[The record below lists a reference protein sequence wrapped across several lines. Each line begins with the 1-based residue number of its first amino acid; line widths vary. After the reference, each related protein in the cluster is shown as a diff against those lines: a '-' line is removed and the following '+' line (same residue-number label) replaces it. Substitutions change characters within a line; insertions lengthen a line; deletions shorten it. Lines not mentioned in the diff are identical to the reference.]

1 MAYPT
6 TLDTF
11 TDRVDNVDSVVAAD
25 VNLPHNAVEALE
37 AKVGIDGSAVS
48 TSHDYKLSEVA
59 DKAIDKTTFQ
69 KMENKVIIP
78 PVTTYT
84 PSAAGTATVNLALSS
99 RNKITMPAGNIT
111 IALSNASVGQVFQI
125 EITQDGTG
133 SRTVTWF
140 TTIKWAG
147 GTAPTLTT
155 TGGKRDSF
163 VFICQ
168 SAGQYDGYVAGF
180 NI

>member
-1 MAYPT
+1 MVYPT

-25 VNLPHNAVEALE
+25 VNLPHDAVEALE
-37 AKVGIDGSAVS
+37 IKVGIDGSAVA
-48 TSHDYKLSEVA
+48 TTIDYKLSEVT
-59 DKAIDKTTFQ
+59 DKAVGKTATQ
-69 KMENKVIIP
+69 KITNKVIVP

-84 PSAAGTATVNLALSS
+84 PAGGATATIDLSLSS

-111 IALSNASVGQVFQI
+111 IALSNETVGQIFEI

-140 TTIKWAG
+140 STIKWAG
-147 GTAPTLTT
+147 GSAPTLTT
-155 TGGKRDSF
+155 TGGKRDTF
-163 VFICQ
+163 VFIVQ
-168 SAGQYDGYVAGF
+168 SAGQYDGYVSGF